1 MVLHD
6 GSVLG
11 LPDPDSALEALGDPG
26 TAREV
31 RLAKAL

>member
-6 GSVLG
+6 GTVLG
-11 LPDPDSALEALGDPG
+11 LPDPDSALEALQEPEA
-26 TAREV
+26 ARDV